1 MTASAGSS
9 VPTEILSIDH
19 SFFRFSLSF
28 FLLLLVNAIM
38 GLVPF
43 TTIYPKIDMNVVKL
57 IPLGNNLPTHIR
69 ENTDFSR
76 QKSRQLPSGEVTF
89 KGC

>member
-1 MTASAGSS
+1 
-9 VPTEILSIDH
+9 
-19 SFFRFSLSF
+19 
-28 FLLLLVNAIM
+28 M

-43 TTIYPKIDMNVVKL
+43 TTIYPKNDMNVVKL